1 MLLARTICDEVVVE
15 SSLYIKPKVNMRPQ
29 VRRVRSI
36 PFDMPLT
43 SASLLEHIR
52 VKRVLKYQSL
62 PPQYGQSQATANAA
76 AHDIKYVRYGTNTA
90 ASNAGAQA
98 FNTFGP
104 NGSFGAFSAG
114 TISQAT
120 QMGPL
125 GVQNSVGASLSQTYT
140 LPNGQTINFAST
152 NSFANGPFGNNANS
166 RGSSV
171 AVSKLKVVACKGDQH
186 SFVGGYIFEGFHN
199 YGLSAT
205 EVDADQLITMMK
217 HCLNELPI
225 DKPKM
230 LPGAYTPLVILEL
243 IALGVDI
250 FDTAM

>member
-1 MLLARTICDEVVVE
+1 MSCLTFFVTFTLFFAFGSTTSLNVVSEDNMPSAPLPNGAAVDEVVVE

-52 VKRVLKYQSL
+52 VKRVPKYQSL

-104 NGSFGAFSAG
+104 NGSFGASSAG

-152 NSFANGPFGNNANS
+152 NSFANGPFGNNAYS

-171 AVSKLKVVACKGDQH
+171 AVSK
-186 SFVGGYIFEGFHN
+186 
-199 YGLSAT
+199 T
-205 EVDADQLITMMK
+205 
-217 HCLNELPI
+217 
-225 DKPKM
+225 
-230 LPGAYTPLVILEL
+230 
-243 IALGVDI
+243 
-250 FDTAM
+250 